1 MAIISHLIGVLVLYL
16 SRSVVNIVG
25 CPFGIS
31 VDSLETLS
39 ALDKTI
45 EAARKLQ
52 RHYVVLESFSVVDIE
67 REDEINHVKTP
78 LLVATAKGNK
88 EATDALLEQGALFD
102 VIDDSD
108 KTVLLIAAE
117 ENHGD
122 ILVSFKVFYCFDDE
136 VFKLFEQPKYSG
148 LI

>member
-1 MAIISHLIGVLVLYL
+1 MAIISHFIGVLVLYL

-52 RHYVVLESFSVVDIE
+52 CHYVVLESFSVVDIE

-78 LLVATAKGNK
+78 LLVGTSFEERRETTTA
-88 EATDALLEQGALFD
+88 
-102 VIDDSD
+102 I
-108 KTVLLIAAE
+108 I
-117 ENHGD
+117 
-122 ILVSFKVFYCFDDE
+122 
-136 VFKLFEQPKYSG
+136 
-148 LI
+148 